1 MLKKSISRK
10 KCWDANLVA
19 TGHPTVI
26 LRTLRFFGLNQ
37 KGKKFNVKVTFKRE
51 GLLHKTK
58 MAPVFIIFDYLFN
71 IF

>member
-37 KGKKFNVKVTFKRE
+37 KGKKKICVKVTF
-51 GLLHKTK
+51 
-58 MAPVFIIFDYLFN
+58 
-71 IF
+71 

>member
-37 KGKKFNVKVTFKRE
+37 KGIEFFLRQIDMQKRRVIACK
-51 GLLHKTK
+51 LKWRRL
-58 MAPVFIIFDYLFN
+58 
-71 IF
+71 